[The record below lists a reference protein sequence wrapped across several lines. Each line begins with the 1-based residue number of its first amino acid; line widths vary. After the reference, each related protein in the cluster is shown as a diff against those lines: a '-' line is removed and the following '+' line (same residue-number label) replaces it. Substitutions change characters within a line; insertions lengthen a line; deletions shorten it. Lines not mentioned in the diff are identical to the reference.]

1 MPDAPDIEALAW
13 KACTADC
20 QRLEVRRLPCADCRA
35 VARRMVVSMAQ
46 ANLLPFV
53 AARRI
58 LDRAPRGPADA
69 PA

>member
-1 MPDAPDIEALAW
+1 MPETPGIEALAW

-20 QRLEVRRLPCADCRA
+20 QRLGVRRLPCADCRA
-35 VARRMVVSMAQ
+35 VARRMVVHMAQ
-46 ANLLPFV
+46 ADLLPFV
-53 AARRI
+53 AARRL